1 MIRIVGLKPGM
12 PPAFTPATEI
22 IGKKMKSMNKLGL
35 AAILAL
41 GMAINAHALLLKPGN
56 ATWQGSIPNNPDA
69 NAVET
74 ITGTSAQLTLAY
86 KDNVEGGEEGPFKS
100 SYSTTYYNT
109 SSDPEDARIRY
120 TGGSDITGNPLY
132 LLVKDGNHTPVWYI
146 FDISAWNGTET
157 IYLQDFWPGGGA
169 ISHVTIF
176 SGEGTTVPDAG
187 STLALLGVALTGVGF
202 LRRKLSC

>member
-1 MIRIVGLKPGM
+1 MSKPG
-12 PPAFTPATEI
+12 F
-22 IGKKMKSMNKLGL
+22 GV
-35 AAILAL
+35 ILAL
-41 GMAINAHALLLKPGN
+41 GMAINAHALLLKPVN
-56 ATWQGSIPNNPDA
+56 ATWQGSVPSNPDA

-86 KDNVEGGEEGPFKS
+86 KHDHGDGEEGTFS
-100 SYSTTYYNT
+100 GSYSTAYFNT
-109 SSDPEDARIRY
+109 PADPEDAKITY
-120 TGGSDITGNPLY
+120 TGGPVITGNPIY
-132 LLVKDGNHTPVWYI
+132 LLVKDGNHDPIWYV
-146 FDISAWNGTET
+146 FDISSWNGTEL
-157 IYLQDFWPGGGA
+157 IDLQDFWPGGGA